1 VTPAVPRQS
10 RVVRMALAVL
20 AATTLL
26 VGVAGAGEARAARG
40 MELAL
45 QDDSLFVQGK
55 YRYSLDS
62 AYRHLRSLGVTRL
75 KVNVLWAYTMPR
87 DQYNARTKPAQIN
100 WDFSQYDTAIDQAAR
115 NGIRVHAA
123 LTGPAP
129 RWASGR
135 RRIDGYKPNSRHFG
149 EFAGVAAEHFRGR
162 VDRYSIWNEPNWGTW
177 LGPIKSQASLY
188 RGLFTRGYSAIK
200 QADRRAKV
208 LIGETSPSRS
218 RTRGGRALSQSPMTF
233 LRSLACVNKQF
244 RRVRSCPALR
254 ADGYAHHPY
263 DFRHAPNFVPRNP
276 DDVTMGN
283 LSTLTRTLDRLSR
296 ARRLRKNGG
305 GRMPVYLTE
314 YGYFSSGRRA
324 VKKSLRTRWL
334 SQAYTIAL
342 RNGRVKSQL
351 QYLLLAPPR
360 RSDQA
365 FFNLA
370 LLTTSGKKRYP
381 QYNTLQRWYRGN
393 RGRVKRPR
401 GAISL
406 PAAPAQPTS

>member
-1 VTPAVPRQS
+1 VTPAVPRPS
-10 RVVRMALAVL
+10 RVVRLALAAL
-20 AATTLL
+20 AASTLL
-26 VGVAGAGEARAARG
+26 IGVAGASDARAARG

-55 YRYSLDS
+55 YRYSRAS
-62 AYRHLRSLGVTRL
+62 AYRHLRALGVTRL
-75 KVNVLWAYTMPR
+75 KVNVIWAYVMPR
-87 DQYNARTKPAQIN
+87 AQYNARRKPAQIN
-100 WDFSQYDTAIDQAAR
+100 WDFSEYDRAIHEAAR
-115 NGIRVHAA
+115 YGIRVHAA

-135 RRIDGYKPNSRHFG
+135 RRVDGQRPNTRYFG
-149 EFAGVAAEHFRGR
+149 EFAAVAAQHFKGR
-162 VDRYSIWNEPNWGTW
+162 VDRYSIWNEPNWKSW

-188 RGLFTRGYSAIK
+188 RGLYTRGYSAIK
-200 QADRRAKV
+200 RADRRAKV
-208 LIGETSPSRS
+208 LIGETSPQASKH
-218 RTRGGRALSQSPMTF
+218 SQAPMAF
-233 LRSLACVNKQF
+233 LRSLACVNRSF
-244 RRVRSCPALR
+244 RRVRRCAALK

-263 DFRHAPNFVPRNP
+263 DFRNAPTYVRRNP

-296 ARRLRKNGG
+296 AGRLRKNGG

-314 YGYFSSGRRA
+314 YGYFSSGHRT

-334 SQAYTIAL
+334 SQAYSMAL

-360 RSDQA
+360 RSHQA

-370 LLTTSGKKRYP
+370 LLTTSGKKYP
-381 QYNTLQRWYRGN
+381 QYNTLRRFYVRN
-393 RGRVKRPR
+393 RGKVKRPR

-406 PAAPAQPTS
+406 PAAPANPTT